1 MNPRNFFAELKR
13 RNVIRMAGLYLVGA
27 WLLVQVAGTVLPMFG
42 APDWLPRSIVILLAI
57 GFVPA
62 IIFAWAFELTPS
74 GLKRDEEVTPAE
86 SIAPQTARRMDRLII
101 AVLAL
106 ALLYF
111 GFDKFV
117 LAPRRQAAFIAS
129 AQKHDAAPTAAK
141 SSAVINNKSIAVLPF
156 ENLSADKDNVYFA
169 TGMQDEILTRLA
181 GIRDLKVISRSST
194 EQYASRPPNLKI
206 VAEQL
211 GVATVLE
218 GSVQKAG
225 AAVHINVQLLDARSD
240 SHLWAQSYDRDLK
253 DVFGVQRDVAEK
265 VADALKAQ
273 LLPAESARIASV
285 PTQNP
290 EAHDLYLRANA
301 HFQRAYDQAALTS
314 KELPPAIDLYEQ
326 ALSKDPGFALAAAML
341 AQAHMRTYWELP
353 DHSEARLASAKAAA
367 DKALALQPDLGE
379 AHVALGTYWY
389 YGHRDYTQALQQLDL
404 ARKSLPNSATVE
416 LYVGAILRRQGQ
428 WSDAITHVQR
438 AIVLDPRS
446 SLSIDLLA
454 AAYQALRRYAEAD
467 QVYARAVAVTQDP
480 TDEQIT
486 QAYNSVVWKGD
497 LAPLRAAL
505 GSLTAGSDDY
515 PGNALSFFQLGW
527 WSRDY
532 PAAVKTAETDTATNW
547 TGQSNEI
554 FPRHLYLAWA
564 YQASGD
570 NTKAESLYAEVRAQ
584 MLAALQQ
591 RPDDPNLHLALGF
604 AGAGLGLKD
613 EAIREGRKATALL
626 PVSRDALSGSSY
638 LGFLAQ
644 LYVRLGEND
653 QALDTLRK
661 LLALPSSGV
670 AISPALLKL
679 DPVWDPLRKDPRFQK
694 LVADGE
700 AAQARDQVKP

>member
-1 MNPRNFFAELKR
+1 MKIDNFFAELKR

-62 IIFAWAFELTPS
+62 IIFEWAFELTPS

-86 SIAPQTARRMDRLII
+86 SIAPQTARRMDRMII

-117 LAPRRQAAFIAS
+117 LAPRREAALIAS
-129 AQKHDAAPTAAK
+129 AQKHDASPTAAK
-141 SSAVINNKSIAVLPF
+141 PSAVIDNKSIAVLPF

-225 AAVHINVQLLDARSD
+225 NAVHINVQLLDARND
-240 SHLWAQSYDRDLK
+240 SHLWAQSYDGDLK
-253 DVFGVQRDVAEK
+253 DIFGVQKDVAQK

-290 EAHDLYLRANA
+290 DAHDLYLRANA

-314 KELPPAIDLYEQ
+314 KELPPAIDLYQQ
-326 ALSKDPGFALAAAML
+326 ALSKDPSFALAAAML

-353 DHSEARLASAKAAA
+353 DRSEARLASAKAAA

-404 ARKSLPNSATVE
+404 ARKSLPNSATIE
-416 LYVGAILRRQGQ
+416 LYVGAILRRQGK

-454 AAYQALRRYAEAD
+454 AAYQALRRYVEAD
-467 QVYARAVAVTQDP
+467 EVYARAVAVTQDP
-480 TDEQIT
+480 TYEQIT

-505 GSLTAGSDDY
+505 GSLTAASDSY
-515 PGNALSFFQLGW
+515 SGNALSFFQLGW

-532 PAAVKTAETDTATNW
+532 PAAIKTAETDTAPNW
-547 TGQSNEI
+547 TGQSNET

-564 YQASGD
+564 YQVSGD
-570 NTKAESLYAEVRAQ
+570 NPKAQPLYAEVRVQ

-591 RPDDPNLHLALGF
+591 RPDDPDLHLALGF
-604 AGAGLGLKD
+604 AAAGLGLKD
-613 EAIREGRKATALL
+613 EAIREGRKATALM
-626 PVSRDALSGSSY
+626 PVSRDAFTGPGY

-653 QALDTLRK
+653 EALDTLRQ
-661 LLALPSSGV
+661 LLAVPSSGV

-679 DPVWDPLRKDPRFQK
+679 DPVWDPLRKDPRFK
-694 LVADGE
+694 ALLTKYD
-700 AAQARDQVKP
+700 AREKGATHE

>member
-1 MNPRNFFAELKR
+1 MNPRNFLAELKR
-13 RNVIRMAGLYLVGA
+13 RNVVRVAGLYLVGA
-27 WLLVQVAGTVLPMFG
+27 WLIVQVSGTLLPMFD
-42 APDWLPRSIVILLAI
+42 APAWVARSIVLVLAI

-62 IIFAWAFELTPS
+62 LVFSWAFELTPT
-74 GLKRDEEVTPAE
+74 GLKRDEEVTAAE
-86 SIAPQTARRMDRLII
+86 SIAPQTGRRMDRLII

-117 LAPRRQAAFIAS
+117 LAPRREAAFIAS
-129 AQKHDAAPTAAK
+129 AQKHDASPTAARP
-141 SSAVINNKSIAVLPF
+141 SAVINNKSIAVLPF

-194 EQYASRPPNLKI
+194 EQYASRPLNLKI

-290 EAHDLYLRANA
+290 DAYDLYLRANA
-301 HFQRAYDQAALTS
+301 HFQRAYDQVALVST
-314 KELPPAIDLYEQ
+314 ELPPAIDLYEQ

-353 DHSEARLASAKAAA
+353 DRSQARLASAKAAA

-389 YGHRDYTQALQQLDL
+389 YGHRDYRQALQELDL

-467 QVYARAVAVTQDP
+467 HVYARAVAVTQDP
-480 TDEQIT
+480 ADEQIT

-505 GSLTAGSDDY
+505 SSLTAGRDDY
-515 PGNALSFFQLGW
+515 SGNALSFFQLGW

-532 PAAVKTAETDTATNW
+532 PAAIKTAETDTAPNW
-547 TGQSNEI
+547 NGQSNET
-554 FPRHLYLAWA
+554 FPRYLYLAWA

-570 NTKAESLYAEVRAQ
+570 NTKAQSLYAEVRAEMQ
-584 MLAALQQ
+584 AALEQ

-604 AGAGLGLKD
+604 AAAGLGLKD
-613 EAIREGRKATALL
+613 EAIREGRKATALT
-626 PVSRDALSGSSY
+626 PVSRDAMSGPGY

-644 LYVRLGEND
+644 LYVRLGEGD
-653 QALDTLRK
+653 QAIDTLRQ
-661 LLALPSSGV
+661 LLAVPSSGV

-679 DPVWDPLRKDPRFQK
+679 DPVWDPLRKNPRFAA
-694 LVADGE
+694 LVEKVFVPETG
-700 AAQARDQVKP
+700 QNK

>member
-1 MNPRNFFAELKR
+1 MKRGTFLSELKR

-57 GFVPA
+57 GLLPA
-62 IIFAWAFELTPS
+62 LIFSWVFEMTPQ
-74 GLKRDEEVTPAE
+74 GLKRDEDVKPEQ
-86 SIAPQTARRMDRLII
+86 SIAPQTARRMNRMII
-101 AVLAL
+101 AVLVIAL
-106 ALLYF
+106 GYF
-111 GFDKFV
+111 VFDKFL
-117 LAPRRQAAFIAS
+117 LAPRREAAIIAS
-129 AQKHDAAPTAAK
+129 VEKHDASPAGAK
-141 SSAVINNKSIAVLPF
+141 PSAVVNNKSIAVLPF
-156 ENLSADKDNVYFA
+156 ENLSADKDNGYFA

-225 AAVHINVQLLDARSD
+225 ATVHINVQLLDARSD

-253 DVFGVQRDVAEK
+253 DIFGVQRDVAEK

-273 LLPAESARIASV
+273 LLPAESVRIASV

-290 EAHDLYLRANA
+290 EAYDLYLRANA
-301 HFQRAYDQAALTS
+301 QFQPAYDQSVLSS
-314 KELPPAIDLYEQ
+314 KELPPAIELYQQ
-326 ALSKDPGFALAAAML
+326 ALRKDPGFALAAAML
-341 AQAHMRTYWELP
+341 AQAHMRAYWLIP

-367 DKALALQPDLGE
+367 DQALVLQPDLGS

-389 YGHRDYTQALQQLDL
+389 YGHRDYAQALQQLDV

-428 WSDAITHVQR
+428 WNDAIIHMQR

-446 SLSIDLLA
+446 SLSIDQLA
-454 AAYQALRRYAEAD
+454 VAYQTLRRYAEAD
-467 QVYARAVAVTQDP
+467 QVFARAVAVTQDP

-486 QAYNSVVWKGD
+486 QAYNNVVWKGD

-505 GSLTAGSDDY
+505 ESLTAGSADY
-515 PGNALSFFQLGW
+515 SGNAWSFFQLGW

-532 PAAVKTAETDTATNW
+532 RAAVKTSETDTAPNW
-547 TGQSNEI
+547 TGQSNET

-564 YQASGD
+564 YQASGG
-570 NTKAESLYAEVRAQ
+570 NIKTQPVYAEVRTQ
-584 MLAALQQ
+584 MQAALQQ
-591 RPDDPNLHLALGF
+591 RPDDPDLHLALGF
-604 AGAGLGLKD
+604 AAAGLGLKD
-613 EAIREGRKATALL
+613 EAIREGRKATTLM
-626 PVSRDALSGSSY
+626 PVSRDAYSGPAY

-653 QALDTLRK
+653 QALDTLRQ
-661 LLALPSSGV
+661 LLAVPSSGV

-694 LVADGE
+694 LIASP
-700 AAQARDQVKP
+700 APK